1 MSEFRDIGGR
11 WTGLSLLLTTTSFI
25 SWKILVCL
33 IHTVSLIFLLFT
45 TSVYPRSMHHLSS
58 LLSSGTSWDTHC
70 RISVPKGF
78 VACRYSAQ
86 YEWCSSLRTRNL
98 RFCFWI
104 WCFRGWWWLQC
115 CCSWES
121 NPANRVRNDHYQETG
136 SWSFIWWWKL
146 WYWSLCYCLQCY
158 QDNQKHTFVKLW

>member
-1 MSEFRDIGGR
+1 MSEFRDFGGR

-25 SWKILVCL
+25 SFR
-33 IHTVSLIFLLFT
+33 FLFAQFTQWVWSFCSTLHLFT
-45 TSVYPRSMHHLSS
+45 HDQCITWAVCWAVALP
-58 LLSSGTSWDTHC
+58 WDTHC

-98 RFCFWI
+98 RYCFWI